1 MDKMC
6 VIPWIH
12 LNIEPDKKVLPCCI
26 TSHHRH
32 TISPPNPVV
41 GNVSKQSLEDIWNN
55 NKMKSLR
62 KQFMKGEEPSICNR
76 CFDDERGGVISN
88 RQYSN
93 YFFSKMLKK
102 IPEITLEDGTC
113 TEFKL
118 RYWDFRFSNLCNM
131 KCRSC
136 GPIYSSLW
144 KEDARK
150 LGNMDFLGPL
160 GANKKYT
167 EKFDKQWEK
176 FKKTS
181 HLMAKD
187 NKDKVVK
194 IDLVDNKKT
203 FDFIDEHI
211 DYVEKIYFAGG
222 EPLLM
227 DEHWYIIEK
236 LHRMKK
242 FDIKIFYNTNMSTL
256 KSKNKHIID
265 YWKDFQDIDIAAS
278 IDEIDK
284 RAEIVRSGTNWK
296 RVEDNLI
303 EVSKLKN
310 INLGLEITVSAMNV
324 FRLPEILQRC
334 IDIGVIHGERKK
346 GIPPYQNFHL
356 NHLFNP
362 DVYHVSIL
370 TDSRRKQA
378 LKHLNNFIIDKMIK
392 HKINL
397 KPMFNQVIQELN
409 KPQNSNARKRFFKI
423 SERLDF
429 IRKEKITDIIPEILT

>member
-1 MDKMC
+1 MNKMC

-12 LNIEPDKKVLPCCI
+12 LNLEPDGKVLPCCM
-26 TSHHRH
+26 TSHHR
-32 TISPPNPVV
+32 SPSTLPDPVV

-55 NKMKSLR
+55 DKMKSLR
-62 KQFMKGEEPSICNR
+62 KQFMRGEEPLICDS
-76 CFDDERGGVISN
+76 CFNAERGGITST
-88 RQYSN
+88 RQYNNHS
-93 YFFSKMLKK
+93 FSKMLKK

-118 RYWDFRFSNLCNM
+118 RYWDFRFSNICNM
-131 KCRSC
+131 KCRMC
-136 GPIYSSLW
+136 GPIHSSLW

-150 LGNMDFLGPL
+150 LENYDLGVISAIFPTIK
-160 GANKKYT
+160 NK
-167 EKFDKQWEK
+167 KQWEK
-176 FKKTS
+176 FKKST
-181 HLMAKD
+181 LIMAKD
-187 NKDKVVK
+187 NKDKVAK

-203 FDFIDEHI
+203 PDFIDEHI

-242 FDIKIFYNTNMSTL
+242 FDVEIFYNTNMSTL

-265 YWKDFQDIDIAAS
+265 YWKDFHNISIAAS

-284 RAEIVRSGTNWK
+284 RAEIIRSGTNWK

-310 INLGLEITVSAMNV
+310 INLRLEITVSAMNV
-324 FRLPEILQRC
+324 FRLPEILQKF
-334 IDIGVIHGERKK
+334 IDIGIIV
-346 GIPPYQNFHL
+346 PPYQNFHL
-356 NHLFNP
+356 NHLFSP

-378 LKHLNNFIIDKMIK
+378 LKHLNNFIIDMMIK
-392 HKINL
+392 YKINL

-409 KPQNSNARKRFFKI
+409 KPQNSNARKRFFKV
-423 SERLDF
+423 SEQLDS
-429 IRKEKITDIIPEILT
+429 IRKEKLTDIIPEILT